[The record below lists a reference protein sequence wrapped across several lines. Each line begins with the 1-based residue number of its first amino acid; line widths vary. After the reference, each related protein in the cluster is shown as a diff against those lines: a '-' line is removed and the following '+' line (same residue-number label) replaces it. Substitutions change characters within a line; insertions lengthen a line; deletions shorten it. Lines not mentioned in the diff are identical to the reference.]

1 MKGLNEIRTALVSVS
16 NRDGLVEF
24 ARGLSE
30 CGIAIIATGG
40 TAAFLAGHGIAVRE
54 ISEIT
59 GRVEFLGGLVKT
71 LHPAIHAGILADRS
85 NAAHMEELK
94 AQGWEKIDMVV
105 VNFYP
110 LAGSGRIENLGFM
123 DIGGP
128 TMARAAS
135 KNLFSCV
142 PVTDPGDYGRVLEEI
157 SDSGSVG
164 EPLRWELAGET
175 VARTACYDAGIHAA
189 ARRVGHVA
197 AFPGNIAVGG
207 SRAAELRY
215 GENPHQAAA
224 YYSGA
229 GEKIEVLKG
238 ELSYNN
244 ILDVDCCLS
253 QLVEFEGPAAVV
265 VKHVGPCGA
274 ARGGPPE
281 EALARAY
288 ECDPLSAFGGVIGV
302 NFEFDEA
309 CAGYLARKFVECVV
323 APSFSEAALAR
334 LAKKKRTRLVRMAP
348 AKRPGPVVRSA
359 LGGLLAQSPDDVLLP
374 GDMKFVSG
382 EPGDGSLAEQLAFA
396 WAVVKHVK
404 SNAIVLA
411 RGLRTIGIGAGQ
423 PSRIDSTRIAIRK
436 AGEHGHEVA
445 GSVMASDGFFPF
457 PDCVEVAHENGVV
470 AVVQPGGS
478 IRDEEVIARAAE
490 LGVTMALTSMRHFR
504 H

>member
-1 MKGLNEIRTALVSVS
+1 LNRIETALVSVS
-16 NRDGLVEF
+16 DRDGLVEF
-24 ARGLSE
+24 VRGLVES
-30 CGIAIIATGG
+30 GVGIIATGG
-40 TAAFLAGHGIAVRE
+40 TAAYLTERGVSVRE

-59 GRVEFLGGLVKT
+59 GKVEFLGGLVKT
-71 LHPAIHAGILADRS
+71 LHPAIHSGILADRS
-85 NAAHMEELK
+85 NPHHLEELRE
-94 AQGWEKIDMVV
+94 QGWEKIDMVV

-110 LAGSGRIENLGFM
+110 LAEGGRVENLGFM

-142 PVTDPGDYGRVLEEI
+142 PVTDPAYYGRVLEEVSAGGTV
-157 SDSGSVG
+157 SD
-164 EPLRWELAGET
+164 ELRWELAGET
-175 VARTACYDAGIHAA
+175 IARTSFYDSLILAA
-189 ARRVGHVA
+189 ARRSGHLS
-197 AFPGNIAVGG
+197 AFPGHITFGG
-207 SRAAELRY
+207 KRAIELRY
-215 GENPHQAAA
+215 GENPHQKAA
-224 YYSGA
+224 YYTRFES
-229 GEKIEVLKG
+229 EFEVLKG

-253 QLVEFEGPAAVV
+253 QLAEFDGAAAVV

-274 ARGGPPE
+274 ATGGRPE
-281 EALARAY
+281 ETLQWAY

-302 NFEFDEA
+302 NYEFDEA
-309 CAGYLARKFVECVV
+309 CAAYLHKKFVECVV

-334 LAKKKRTRLVRMAP
+334 LRKKKRTRLVTMESV
-348 AKRPGPVVRSA
+348 KWPGPETRTA

-374 GDMKFVSG
+374 GDLNFVSG
-382 EPGDGSLAEQLAFA
+382 DAGDGAIAERLSFA

-411 RGLRTIGIGAGQ
+411 RDFRAIGIGAGQ
-423 PSRIDSTRIAIRK
+423 PSRIDSTKIAIRK
-436 AGEHGHEVA
+436 AGEHGHDIE

-457 PDCVEVAHENGVV
+457 PDCVELAHANGVV

-478 IRDEEVIARAAE
+478 IRDEEVIARARE
-490 LGVTMALTSMRHFR
+490 LGITMALTSMRHFR